1 MPAWFSKVFA
11 GGAGKVR
18 AAEPAKT
25 LDDLMGGIDTSEE
38 PVSPPPRPN
47 RPRKVVHAPV
57 LNDEIEQS
65 GWTADIRIRA
75 RVEPERGSCV
85 FIVDRPLFE
94 RHSAWFPNREA
105 AKDSPLAQVIF
116 EIDGVEA
123 VTIHGFTVTVTRR
136 PTVRGDWKPMAQEIG
151 ARIREHLI
159 EGRPVFTDAFLD
171 ALPPEH
177 EIRERL
183 QRIID
188 TEINPSIA
196 AHSGAIRLDR
206 VEGNTV
212 YLEMM
217 GGCQGCAASAITLRQ
232 GIHEAFRGAVPGIG
246 AILDVTD
253 HAAGKNPFYRE
264 LPAGMA

>member
-11 GGAGKVR
+11 GGVGKIR
-18 AAEPAKT
+18 TAEPAKT
-25 LDDLMGGIDTSEE
+25 LDELLGGIDTSEG
-38 PVSPPPRPN
+38 PVSASPRRNPPR
-47 RPRKVVHAPV
+47 RVVHAPV
-57 LNDEIEQS
+57 LNDEIEQT
-65 GWTADIRIRA
+65 GWTADIRIKA
-75 RVEPERGSCV
+75 RVEPGSGVCV
-85 FIVDRPLFE
+85 FMVDRPLSE
-94 RHSAWFPNREA
+94 RYSAWFPNRDS
-105 AKDSPLAQVIF
+105 AKESPLAQALFDIA
-116 EIDGVEA
+116 GVET
-123 VTIHGFTVTVTRR
+123 VTIHGLTVTVMRR
-136 PTVRGDWKPMAQEIG
+136 PTIRGDWKPMAQEIG

-159 EGRPVFTDAFLD
+159 EGRPVFTEVFLD
-171 ALPPEH
+171 SLPPER
-177 EIRERL
+177 EIHERL

-232 GIHEAFRGAVPGIG
+232 GIHEAFRSAVPRIG

-253 HAAGKNPFYRE
+253 HTAGKNPFYKE
-264 LPAGMA
+264 LPAGMT